1 LTASTAYSFSVKA
14 FDAAGNTSAAS
25 TAVSATT
32 SAGSSGGDTTAPSV
46 PSGVTVTGVSSSS
59 VSLSWSASTDN
70 TAVTGYDVL
79 RNGVQVGTSTGT
91 SFTSTGLTASTAYS
105 FSVKAFDAAGNTS
118 AASTAVSAS
127 TSAASGGGGGSGV
140 VSVLYK
146 NNDTAPGDN
155 QIKPGL
161 ELVNK
166 GTSALDLSTVTVRY
180 YFTRDA
186 GASTFTYSCDY
197 AAIGC
202 GNVHGTFVTMASPKA
217 TADTYLQLSF
227 TGSLAAGANSGD
239 LQNRF
244 NKTDWSNFNEA
255 NDYSYATNTAYAAS
269 STVTVYVNGT
279 LVSGVEP

>member
-1 LTASTAYSFSVKA
+1 VKA
-14 FDAAGNTSAAS
+14 VDAAGNTSAAS

-32 SAGSSGGDTTAPSV
+32 ASA
-46 PSGVTVTGVSSSS
+46 
-59 VSLSWSASTDN
+59 
-70 TAVTGYDVL
+70 
-79 RNGVQVGTSTGT
+79 
-91 SFTSTGLTASTAYS
+91 
-105 FSVKAFDAAGNTS
+105 
-118 AASTAVSAS
+118 
-127 TSAASGGGGGSGV
+127 GGGSGA

-180 YFTRDA
+180 YFTHDS
-186 GASTFTYSCDY
+186 GASTYTYNCDY

-202 GNVHGTFVTMASPKA
+202 GNVHASFVTMASPKA
-217 TADTYLQLSF
+217 TADTYVQLSF

-239 LQNRF
+239 LQNRI

-255 NDYSYATNTAYAAS
+255 NDYSYGTNTAYAAT